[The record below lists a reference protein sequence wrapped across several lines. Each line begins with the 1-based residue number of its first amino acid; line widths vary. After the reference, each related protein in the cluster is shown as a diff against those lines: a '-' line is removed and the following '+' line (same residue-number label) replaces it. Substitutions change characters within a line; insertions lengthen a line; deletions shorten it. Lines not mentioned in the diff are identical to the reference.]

1 MKEIMTVP
9 EGHPVFGGPKVF
21 DAFQYSP
28 AVAAGG
34 LLFIA
39 GQIGMRADGTIPE
52 DADEQGVLGFERLGA
67 LLALRGL
74 GFSSLVDL
82 TTYHVDIDQ
91 QIVAFRAIKE
101 RYITEAFPAW
111 TILGVAGLARPVLKV
126 EIKAVA
132 VL

>member
-1 MKEIMTVP
+1 
-9 EGHPVFGGPKVF
+9 
-21 DAFQYSP
+21 
-28 AVAAGG
+28 
-34 LLFIA
+34 
-39 GQIGMRADGTIPE
+39 MRADGTIPE
-52 DADEQGVLGFERLGA
+52 DAEEQGVLAFERLGA

-91 QIVAFRAIKE
+91 QIVAFRAVKE